1 MDRMTQEYL
10 QSELSIQLGTKRNIE
25 DLIHA
30 IDAANCEVRDADL
43 ILAKIHLPVA
53 TSPLSVDLVICTPEE
68 LGFKNGTDFR
78 SLCNQ
83 ARKQGLD
90 LCPPEVAFQLC
101 LQYNHYQL
109 GERLTIVTEGI
120 AVSRGAMVSCQVGR
134 DYGGRVWLG
143 LTWENPEIICCPRRR
158 FIFRQRLFYA
168 TKYNS
173 AEKIEPAAHI
183 SHVGHEHH
191 FLDNH
196 R

>member
-134 DYGGRVWLG
+134 DYGGRVW
-143 LTWENPEIICCPRRR
+143 TDRD
-158 FIFRQRLFYA
+158 
-168 TKYNS
+168 
-173 AEKIEPAAHI
+173 
-183 SHVGHEHH
+183 VGHDDCPIPDKNVVTYDDIADGIERLTDGAIEHA
-191 FLDNH
+191 N
-196 R
+196 